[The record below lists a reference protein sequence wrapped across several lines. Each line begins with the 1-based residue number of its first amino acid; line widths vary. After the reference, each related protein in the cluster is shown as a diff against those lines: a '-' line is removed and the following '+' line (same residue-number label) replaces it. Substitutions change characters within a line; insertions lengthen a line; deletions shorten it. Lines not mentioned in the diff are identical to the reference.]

1 MLSCSY
7 HKGKVTFNL
16 PSCIE
21 AGQYLLRVEIIGN
34 SLYCYFVIF
43 EAQQVYFL
51 DSVACRKLVPR
62 CPVLRAETLTHI

>member
-1 MLSCSY
+1 MLSCS
-7 HKGKVTFNL
+7 HREGKVTFNL

-34 SLYCYFVIF
+34 SLYHCLVIS
-43 EAQQVYFL
+43 EAQQVCSL
-51 DSVACRKLVPR
+51 SSVTCRELVPR